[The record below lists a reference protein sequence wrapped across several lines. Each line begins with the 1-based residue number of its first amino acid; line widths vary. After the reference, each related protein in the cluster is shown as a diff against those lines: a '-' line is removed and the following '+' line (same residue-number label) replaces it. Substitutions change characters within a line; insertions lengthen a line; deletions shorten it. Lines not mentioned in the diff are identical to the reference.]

1 MIVIPRSK
9 YDATR
14 HVAEGDLV
22 SVGWLGY
29 DNVNEVG
36 IVLKVALDVRNE
48 DHLCPSE
55 EILVAEVYIA
65 GSVFVFDE
73 DELTIIEKCNLKN
86 LCL

>member
-1 MIVIPRSK
+1 MIVIPRTK
-9 YDATR
+9 YDAAR
-14 HVAEGDLV
+14 HIAEGDLV
-22 SVGWLGY
+22 SVDWVGF

-55 EILVAEVYIA
+55 EILVAEVYIS

-73 DELTIIEKCNLKN
+73 DELTIIEKCNLEN